1 MDSSSTKRH
10 YEFLTQNFRPVM
22 FSLYREAAEASVDLF
37 SVSNRDEISG
47 NREIKGVRSHQ
58 TNLIHDDHDG
68 QRRKQLRVTFVFY
81 TRASNEFTR
90 YQIILINIYLST
102 IACKRR
108 ETNENI

>member
-1 MDSSSTKRH
+1 MEIDSLSPDQ
-10 YEFLTQNFRPVM
+10 LD
-22 FSLYREAAEASVDLF
+22 SL
-37 SVSNRDEISG
+37 
-47 NREIKGVRSHQ
+47 
-58 TNLIHDDHDG
+58 HDDHDG
-68 QRRKQLRVTFVFY
+68 QRRKQLHVTFVFY